1 MTERTDTK
9 GVKWIILGVV
19 LVALIVVLAI
29 VLSSCGNEDAA
40 VEPTAEPTA
49 AIEEKTD
56 IAPDPASASGGSTGG
71 SSSGSGSITADT
83 KPGTPAPERDKVE
96 YIRNYGDNVENGVQA
111 AADQFVDELK
121 KIGDGYN
128 TGDVDKIGSTVKDFT
143 GGLGDFLGGVKD
155 SVIP

>member
-29 VLSSCGNEDAA
+29 ALSSCSSEDAA
-40 VEPTAEPTA
+40 VEPTAE
-49 AIEEKTD
+49 
-56 IAPDPASASGGSTGG
+56 
-71 SSSGSGSITADT
+71 T